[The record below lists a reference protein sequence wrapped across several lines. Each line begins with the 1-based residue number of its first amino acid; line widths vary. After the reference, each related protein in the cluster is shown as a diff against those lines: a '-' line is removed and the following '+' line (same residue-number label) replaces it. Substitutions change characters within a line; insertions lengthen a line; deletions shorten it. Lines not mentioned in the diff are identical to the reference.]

1 MAITTNDNLQ
11 NNSGKSLDNKY
22 LKSGLFVYASVA
34 EAQTLVLQ
42 AYRSRGLT
50 VLIDDGGIATEYW
63 WRDGT
68 SDVQLIKKNSATTV
82 NKDDFTLTGNG
93 SRTVIGDI
101 VYIRVKPT
109 SELTGFKVGK
119 TLNAEDVIGTV
130 TVPAGVWSS
139 YIIALYFETNTTL
152 YFGGVTSST
161 DIAIVSI

>member
-22 LKSGLFVYASVA
+22 LKSGLFVYASET
-34 EAQTLVLQ
+34 EAKTLVLQ
-42 AYRSRGLT
+42 SYRHRGLT
-50 VLIDDGGIATEYW
+50 VLIDDGGVATEYW

-68 SDVQLIKKNSATTV
+68 SDGQLIKKNLATTV
-82 NKDDFTLTGNG
+82 NKDTFNLVANG
-93 SRTVIGDI
+93 TRSIIGDI
-101 VYIRVKPT
+101 VYIRVKPA

-119 TLNAEDVIGTV
+119 TLNADDVIGTV

-139 YIIALYFETNTTL
+139 YIIALYFETSTTL